1 MWHAFFWNGHR
12 FAAARIAAHA
22 GWAMVDGEAA
32 KAPDLDA
39 VPLHQGIAHCVQ
51 NGLDGEFGIAV
62 RELTK
67 AGGQFFDEVGA
78 GHGVLGHGRRING

>member
-1 MWHAFFWNGHR
+1 
-12 FAAARIAAHA
+12 
-22 GWAMVDGEAA
+22 MVDRETA

-39 VPLHQGIAHCVQ
+39 VPTHQGIAHRVQ
-51 NGLDGEFGIAV
+51 YGLDGEFGIAV

-78 GHGVLGHGRRING
+78 GHGVLGHGRRIKG